1 MEQRKFNNL
10 LIFVA
15 LFAFMFITFYSKWI
29 QYKKKESELSKEVAQ
44 GETPLSKED
53 KTALLEKGESEN
65 KDFVL
70 KVPGKKIASSID
82 TSTQLDKD
90 YVWSVTI
97 GPVENG
103 RHSYLFLVDGKVI
116 NDANNSN
123 VIVSESGNMYSVF
136 EMPNDKSRCPK
147 IDSQKR
153 TATFFYYC
161 EIRNNARL
169 LSDMN
174 DWEWSTNEFKP
185 ESEKAKGLYEKIS
198 SDKSLGKIL
207 GKVVDSKRNP
217 INSALVM
224 IKPLSEK
231 SPGNRVTKTSEDGN
245 FQISY
250 VYPSNYVIIAKAEK
264 FNISSPKMIK
274 VIEGEKVDGVIVEL
288 NYSLDE
294 K

>member
-29 QYKKKESELSKEVAQ
+29 QYKKKETESSKEVAQ
-44 GETPLSKED
+44 EKTPLGKEG
-53 KTALLEKGESEN
+53 KTVSSEKEKNEN

-82 TSTQLDKD
+82 TLTQPNKD
-90 YVWSVTI
+90 CVWSVTI
-97 GPVENG
+97 GPIENG
-103 RHSYLFLVDGKVI
+103 RHSYLFLVDGKMI

-136 EMPNDKSRCPK
+136 EMPNDKSKYPK

-153 TATFFYYC
+153 TATFFYYG
-161 EIRNNARL
+161 EVRNNARL
-169 LSDMN
+169 ISDMN
-174 DWEWSTNEFKP
+174 DWEWSTDEFRP

-198 SDKSLGKIL
+198 TDKSLGNIK
-207 GKVVDSKRNP
+207 GKVVDSNGNP
-217 INSALVM
+217 IKSALVM

-231 SPGNRVTKTSEDGN
+231 SPGNRIAKTSENGS

-250 VYPSNYVIIAKAEK
+250 VYPSNYVIVARAKK
-264 FNISSPKMIK
+264 FSISSPKMIK
-274 VIEGEKVDGVIVEL
+274 ISEGEKVNSIIVEL
-288 NYSLDE
+288 RYAPDE

>member
-44 GETPLSKED
+44 GETPLSKEG

-82 TSTQLDKD
+82 TLTQPNKD
-90 YVWSVTI
+90 CVWSVTI
-97 GPVENG
+97 GPIENG
-103 RHSYLFLVDGKVI
+103 RHSYLFFVDGKMI

-123 VIVSESGNMYSVF
+123 VIVSESGNIYSVF
-136 EMPNDKSRCPK
+136 EMPNDKSKYPK

-153 TATFFYYC
+153 TVTFYYYG
-161 EIRNNARL
+161 EVRNNARL
-169 LSDMN
+169 ISDMN
-174 DWEWSTNEFKP
+174 DWEWSTDEFRP
-185 ESEKAKGLYEKIS
+185 ESEKAKGIYEKIS
-198 SDKSLGKIL
+198 TDKSLGNIE
-207 GKVVDSKRNP
+207 GKVVDSNGNP
-217 INSALVM
+217 IKSALIM

-231 SPGNRVTKTSEDGN
+231 SPGNRVTKTLADGS
-245 FQISY
+245 FQICY
-250 VYPSNYVIIAKAEK
+250 VYPSNYVIIARAKK
-264 FNISSPKMIK
+264 FSISSPKMIK
-274 VIEGEKVDGVIVEL
+274 VDKGEKVDGMIIEL
-288 NYSLDE
+288 NFAPDE